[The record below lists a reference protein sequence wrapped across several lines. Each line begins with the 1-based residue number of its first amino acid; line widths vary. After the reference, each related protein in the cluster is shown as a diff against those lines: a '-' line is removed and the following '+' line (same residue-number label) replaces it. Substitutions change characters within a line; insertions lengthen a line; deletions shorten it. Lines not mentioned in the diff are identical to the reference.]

1 MTTPTVL
8 RGVTL
13 PDGSRTDLN
22 FAGGTIVDHAPSDAQ
37 IIDCDGLIALPGLVD
52 VHTHL
57 REPGREDT
65 ETVATGTR
73 AAARGGFTAVCA
85 MANTQPVTDTA
96 EKAEHI
102 QDLGRDTHADV
113 VVIGA
118 ISKGLA
124 GEELAELG
132 LMARSRARV
141 HVFSDDGICLMNAQL
156 MRRALEWVKS
166 FGGVI
171 AQHSQ
176 DSQLAGPGACC
187 HEGELSGRLG
197 LPGWPAVAEE
207 VVVARDVMLAEATG
221 SRLHVCH
228 ISTAEGVDVVRW
240 AKARGINVTAEV
252 TPHHLLLGTEELV
265 GYDTTFKVNPPL
277 RTSEHID
284 AVREAL
290 ADGTIDAVA
299 TDHAPHAPQD
309 KDHAFVDA
317 RPGMLGLEQALSV
330 VIETMV
336 KPGRLDWAGVAERM
350 SHARRG
356 LRRCRARPAV
366 AARVAREPGAGQP
379 GPGRPGGPRC
389 VVVDQ
394 PEQPV
399 PRPHPP
405 GSGGGDAP
413 AGARNLPPLTRPKGS
428 GDDGVPLDPAKDA
441 DDLVDDDLREHKVR
455 P

>member
-1 MTTPTVL
+1 MTATTL

-13 PDGSRTDLN
+13 PDGTSLDLHLSDG
-22 FAGGTIVDHAPSDAQ
+22 FIVDDAPSGATVV
-37 IIDCDGLIALPGLVD
+37 DCDGLMALPGLVD

-57 REPGREDT
+57 REPGREDA
-65 ETVATGTR
+65 ETVLSGSR

-102 QDLGRDTHADV
+102 LELGQKAGLVDV

-118 ISKGLA
+118 ISKGLQ

-132 LMARSRARV
+132 LMNRSRAGV
-141 HVFSDDGICLMNAQL
+141 TMFSDDGMCLMNPQL
-156 MRRALEWVKS
+156 MRRALEWVKP

-176 DSQLAGPGACC
+176 DSFLAGPGACC
-187 HEGELSGRLG
+187 HEGEISGRLG
-197 LPGWPAVAEE
+197 LGGWPPVAESTII
-207 VVVARDVMLAEATG
+207 ARDAMLAEATG

-228 ISTAEGVDVVRW
+228 ISTAEGVEVVRW

-252 TPHHLLLGTEELV
+252 TPHHLLLGTEELM

-277 RTSEHID
+277 RTSEHIE

-290 ADGTIDAVA
+290 ADGTIDVVG
-299 TDHAPHAPQD
+299 TDHAPHAAQD

-336 KPGRLDWAGVAERM
+336 KPGRLDWAGVADRM
-350 SHARRG
+350 SHA
-356 LRRCRARPAV
+356 PAKV
-366 AARVAREPGAGQP
+366 ASLKNQ
-379 GPGRPGGPRC
+379 GRPLTVGEPANLVLIDPERMGT
-389 VVVDQ
+389 VDKEASASISRNN
-394 PEQPV
+394 PYHGRSLPDPV
-399 PRPHPP
+399 EATYLR
-405 GSGGGDAP
+405 
-413 AGARNLPPLTRPKGS
+413 
-428 GDDGVPLDPAKDA
+428 GVETY
-441 DDLVDDDLREHKVR
+441 RR
-455 P
+455 